1 MDIDHQNNTD
11 IGVRDAGFELESELV
26 CGGRLDEARTDY
38 RDTQDTIHKLT
49 SLRCADAVALY
60 PLKPNPNYSLPEQTS
75 PVVFAGRVE
84 EFTREDIIEEHD
96 SSISSSTYRQ
106 PNLNNGIDGDANG
119 KVIGSKGQNANGEDL
134 DLDTCIPKEVRGGQ
148 GQEQRSR
155 RISIDDLITGPGSL
169 SLSRIQSNSAISIPT
184 SISPATPED
193 HQPFPYQPYIPGS
206 IHSPVPLPLR
216 PRSLFGSTARPISN
230 RRPGPINTPRSRA
243 SSYLTSAARNEGV
256 GLGINMLNSPSTPG
270 DMHCRSNSPLGIG
283 MGPAQSPG
291 SMSSRRRKAPEWPEP
306 KSSRSHSFNQSTS
319 STPRDMYQT
328 LKTPAAL
335 RVPSTAQLLS
345 RPGDVHSPMLIPGS
359 ASGVG
364 PMRRGT
370 PPSSAPPLSARIDT
384 QSPQIPSTPRRVH
397 LLDVPRA
404 KVIST
409 LNERAGKYWFDPASS
424 DCRICE
430 FISIIDF
437 KVGLMKDVP
446 IPPKKAGPLSP
457 DGTGES
463 SDTMTST
470 WPPAPD
476 CPTRVEGITGEER
489 NVVSTRY
496 HYKSRRGSQP
506 DQEELPVS
514 HSLSP
519 ISPVWREE

>member
-1 MDIDHQNNTD
+1 MDIDHQNNKD
-11 IGVRDAGFELESELV
+11 NGVREAGNELKSELV
-26 CGGRLDEARTDY
+26 RIGDEDHTVI
-38 RDTQDTIHKLT
+38 RDIHETT
-49 SLRCADAVALY
+49 SLLSADAGALY
-60 PLKPNPNYSLPEQTS
+60 LPKPNPNYGLPEQTS

-96 SSISSSTYRQ
+96 SSVSSPTYHQ

-119 KVIGSKGQNANGEDL
+119 KVIGSKGQNANGQDL
-134 DLDTCIPKEVRGGQ
+134 DLDRYIPKEVGLGQ
-148 GQEQRSR
+148 GQEQRSS
-155 RISIDDLITGPGSL
+155 RISIDDLLTGP
-169 SLSRIQSNSAISIPT
+169 SRIQSNSAISTPT
-184 SISPATPED
+184 SNSPATLED
-193 HQPFPYQPYIPGS
+193 HQPSLYQRY

-216 PRSLFGSTARPISN
+216 PRSSFGSAARPISN

-243 SSYLTSAARNEGV
+243 SPYLTSAARNEGI

-270 DMHCRSNSPLGIG
+270 DIHSHSNSPLGMG
-283 MGPAQSPG
+283 MSIGPAQSPG

-364 PMRRGT
+364 PMRRGI
-370 PPSSAPPLSARIDT
+370 PPSSAPPLSARLDT

-409 LNERAGKYWFDPASS
+409 LNERAGKYWFDPSSS
-424 DCRICE
+424 DCRICK
-430 FISIIDF
+430 SI
-437 KVGLMKDVP
+437 P
-446 IPPKKAGPLSP
+446 
-457 DGTGES
+457 
-463 SDTMTST
+463 
-470 WPPAPD
+470 
-476 CPTRVEGITGEER
+476 
-489 NVVSTRY
+489 
-496 HYKSRRGSQP
+496 
-506 DQEELPVS
+506 
-514 HSLSP
+514 SLST
-519 ISPVWREE
+519 

>member
-1 MDIDHQNNTD
+1 MDIDHQNNKD
-11 IGVRDAGFELESELV
+11 NGVRKAGNELKSELV
-26 CGGRLDEARTDY
+26 RIGDEDHTVI
-38 RDTQDTIHKLT
+38 RDIHETT
-49 SLRCADAVALY
+49 SLLSADAGALY
-60 PLKPNPNYSLPEQTS
+60 LPKPNPNYGLPEQTS

-96 SSISSSTYRQ
+96 SSISSPTYHQ

-119 KVIGSKGQNANGEDL
+119 KVIGSKGQNANGQDL
-134 DLDTCIPKEVRGGQ
+134 DLDRYIPKEVGLGQ
-148 GQEQRSR
+148 GQEQRSS
-155 RISIDDLITGPGSL
+155 RISIDDLLTGP
-169 SLSRIQSNSAISIPT
+169 SRIQSNSAISTPT
-184 SISPATPED
+184 SNSPATLED
-193 HQPFPYQPYIPGS
+193 HQPSLYQRY

-216 PRSLFGSTARPISN
+216 PRSSFGSAARPISN

-243 SSYLTSAARNEGV
+243 SPYLTSAARNEGI

-270 DMHCRSNSPLGIG
+270 DIHSHSNSPLGMSI
-283 MGPAQSPG
+283 GPAQSPG

-364 PMRRGT
+364 PMRRGI

-409 LNERAGKYWFDPASS
+409 LNERAGKYWLDPSSS
-424 DCRICE
+424 DCRICK
-430 FISIIDF
+430 SIISLTL
-437 KVGLMKDVP
+437 KVG
-446 IPPKKAGPLSP
+446 
-457 DGTGES
+457 
-463 SDTMTST
+463 
-470 WPPAPD
+470 
-476 CPTRVEGITGEER
+476 
-489 NVVSTRY
+489 
-496 HYKSRRGSQP
+496 
-506 DQEELPVS
+506 
-514 HSLSP
+514 
-519 ISPVWREE
+519 

>member
-1 MDIDHQNNTD
+1 MDIDHQNNKD
-11 IGVRDAGFELESELV
+11 NGVREAGNELKSELV
-26 CGGRLDEARTDY
+26 RIGDEDHTVI
-38 RDTQDTIHKLT
+38 RDIHETT
-49 SLRCADAVALY
+49 SLLSADAGALY
-60 PLKPNPNYSLPEQTS
+60 LPKPNPNYGLPEQTS

-96 SSISSSTYRQ
+96 SSVSSPTYHQ

-119 KVIGSKGQNANGEDL
+119 KVIGSKGQNANGQDL
-134 DLDTCIPKEVRGGQ
+134 DLDRYIPKEVGLGQ
-148 GQEQRSR
+148 GQEQRSS
-155 RISIDDLITGPGSL
+155 RISIDDLLTG
-169 SLSRIQSNSAISIPT
+169 LSRIQSNSAISTPT

-193 HQPFPYQPYIPGS
+193 HQPRPYQHY
-206 IHSPVPLPLR
+206 IHSPVPLPIR
-216 PRSLFGSTARPISN
+216 PRSSLGTTARPISN
-230 RRPGPINTPRSRA
+230 RRPGPISTRRSRA
-243 SSYLTSAARNEGV
+243 SPYLTSAARNEGI

-270 DMHCRSNSPLGIG
+270 DIHSHSNSPLGMSI
-283 MGPAQSPG
+283 GPAQSPG

-364 PMRRGT
+364 PMRRGI

-409 LNERAGKYWFDPASS
+409 LNERAGKYWLDPSSS
-424 DCRICE
+424 DCRICK
-430 FISIIDF
+430 SIISLTL
-437 KVGLMKDVP
+437 KVG
-446 IPPKKAGPLSP
+446 
-457 DGTGES
+457 
-463 SDTMTST
+463 
-470 WPPAPD
+470 
-476 CPTRVEGITGEER
+476 
-489 NVVSTRY
+489 
-496 HYKSRRGSQP
+496 
-506 DQEELPVS
+506 
-514 HSLSP
+514 
-519 ISPVWREE
+519 

>member
-1 MDIDHQNNTD
+1 
-11 IGVRDAGFELESELV
+11 V
-26 CGGRLDEARTDY
+26 CGGRVGEAHTDN
-38 RDTQDTIHKLT
+38 RDTQDTIHELT
-49 SLRCADAVALY
+49 SLRCAGAGALY

-96 SSISSSTYRQ
+96 SSISSPTYHQ

-119 KVIGSKGQNANGEDL
+119 KVIGSKGQNANGQDL
-134 DLDTCIPKEVRGGQ
+134 DLDRYIPKEVGLGQ
-148 GQEQRSR
+148 GQEQRSS
-155 RISIDDLITGPGSL
+155 RISIDDLLTG
-169 SLSRIQSNSAISIPT
+169 LSRIQSNSAISTPT

-193 HQPFPYQPYIPGS
+193 HQPRPYQHY
-206 IHSPVPLPLR
+206 IHSPVPLPIR
-216 PRSLFGSTARPISN
+216 PRSSLGTTARPISN
-230 RRPGPINTPRSRA
+230 RRPGPISTRRSRA
-243 SSYLTSAARNEGV
+243 SPYLTSAARNEGI

-270 DMHCRSNSPLGIG
+270 DIHSHSNSPLGMSI
-283 MGPAQSPG
+283 GPAQSPG

-364 PMRRGT
+364 PMRRGI

-409 LNERAGKYWFDPASS
+409 LNERAGKYWLDPSSS
-424 DCRICE
+424 DCRICK
-430 FISIIDF
+430 SIISLTL
-437 KVGLMKDVP
+437 KVG
-446 IPPKKAGPLSP
+446 
-457 DGTGES
+457 
-463 SDTMTST
+463 
-470 WPPAPD
+470 
-476 CPTRVEGITGEER
+476 
-489 NVVSTRY
+489 
-496 HYKSRRGSQP
+496 
-506 DQEELPVS
+506 
-514 HSLSP
+514 
-519 ISPVWREE
+519 